1 MSMYNAFSPAVT
13 PPKTWSDKALWFGF
27 CAEKLLVKRREDTC
41 CVPTVH
47 DLETLGFNVIRQ
59 QYLGTLAGRPCF
71 SAELDEHVKELGG
84 MQFVGLRQLY
94 NRLDERQFSLAG
106 LAKQVVAWD
115 STHQFCG
122 RCGVKTLGLPNER
135 AKRCPQC
142 RLVNY
147 PRLSPAVIVSI
158 ERGHEL
164 LLARANHFSTHLYS
178 VLAGFV
184 EPGETLEQ
192 AVEREVREE
201 VDLRIKNVRYF
212 GSQPW
217 PFPNSLMVA
226 FTADYAAGTI
236 HIDPKE
242 ISEARWFAA
251 DNFPQIPDKISI
263 ARRLIDRFVEKQRAN
278 AS

>member
-1 MSMYNAFSPAVT
+1 MSIDNAFSPAVT
-13 PPKTWSDKALWFGF
+13 PPETWPDKVLWFAF
-27 CAEKLLVKRREDTC
+27 CAEKLLVERHEDTYH
-41 CVPTVH
+41 VPTVH

-71 SAELDEHVKELGG
+71 SAELDEHAEGLGE

-94 NRLDERQFSLAG
+94 NRLNERQFSLAG
-106 LAKQVVAWD
+106 LAKQVVTWD

-122 RCGVKTLGLPNER
+122 RCGAKTLNLPNER

-147 PRLSPAVIVSI
+147 PRLSPAIIVSI
-158 ERGHEL
+158 ERGREL
-164 LLARANHFSTHLYS
+164 LLARANHFSRHLYS

-201 VDLRIKNVRYF
+201 VDLRLKNVRYF

-226 FTADYAAGTI
+226 FTAEYASGTI

-242 ISEARWFAA
+242 ISEARWFTA
-251 DNFPQIPDKISI
+251 DDLPQIPDRISI
-263 ARRLIDRFVEKQRAN
+263 ARRLIDRFAEQQRA
-278 AS
+278 

>member
-1 MSMYNAFSPAVT
+1 MGDTFSPAVT
-13 PPKTWSDKALWFGF
+13 SPSVWGEETLWFAF
-27 CAEKLLVKRREDTC
+27 CKERLLVEQNG
-41 CVPTVH
+41 VPTVH
-47 DLETLGFNVIRQ
+47 DLEALGLNVVRQ
-59 QYLGTLAGRPCF
+59 QYLGTLGGRPCF
-71 SAELDEHVKELGG
+71 SAELDGDAKAPEG
-84 MQFVGLRQLY
+84 MTFEPLRKLY

-142 RLVNY
+142 RLVNF
-147 PRLSPAVIVSI
+147 PRLSPAIIVSI
-158 ERGHEL
+158 ERGNTL

-192 AVEREVREE
+192 AVEREVHEE

-226 FTADYAAGTI
+226 FTAEYAAGTI
-236 HIDPKE
+236 QIDRKE
-242 ISEARWFAA
+242 ISEARWFTVS
-251 DNFPQIPDKISI
+251 DLPQIPDKISI
-263 ARRLIDRFVEKQRAN
+263 ARRLIDHFVENQRAKRKLGEHY
-278 AS
+278 